1 MHDQRL
7 RSETDGATMN
17 SGETAQN
24 IEESVAEVSVKLSRT
39 KTWSG
44 LPVEPVYRPA
54 EPDARYEEALGDPGT
69 FPYTRGA
76 FPQMY
81 RSRMWTLRNI
91 VGYGSPEDT
100 ADGIATS
107 LKAGSAAV
115 DVVLDTVSTQGLDPD
130 HPVLRPDVG
139 LEGASVSSLRD
150 LERLLSDIDVTKTDV
165 AWHVT
170 FNIYPMVI
178 AYARKHGIALSDLHG
193 SHMPDYLRLNLD
205 GGGQK
210 FVSPEFGHRLAIDTL
225 EFAARHTPK
234 WSCGFPQCYN
244 LRERGTT
251 PVGEIALG
259 MAIVRKTFTDL
270 IARGVNIDEIAPR
283 MAWVSTTDID
293 LFEEVAKFRA
303 LRRVWARTLKER
315 FGATDPRSMRLR
327 IACHTSGRS
336 LVYQQPLNN
345 LTRAAVETLAAILG
359 GVQSV
364 ETCTFDEPIGVP
376 THEARELATRTQLIL
391 AHEVGAARTADP
403 LGGSYYI
410 EALTDRV
417 ESDALALLKKIED
430 HGLLRGI
437 EDGSLES
444 MMDEENLA
452 REREIEAGERI
463 VIGLNA
469 FPPSRDERPPRFA
482 VDQTSVGAHVDRFV
496 REKQDRDPDRL
507 EHALRGVFDSAR
519 GDRNTQDA
527 MADAFLADA
536 TVAEVSGIQRLACG
550 MSYDP
555 FGAVDPPFGFR

>member
-1 MHDQRL
+1 MVNSQENGR
-7 RSETDGATMN
+7 ATEDV
-17 SGETAQN
+17 S
-24 IEESVAEVSVKLSRT
+24 EVSVKLSRT
-39 KTWSG
+39 TTWSG
-44 LPVEPVYRPA
+44 MPTEVFYRPD
-54 EPDARYEEALGDPGT
+54 EPDERYDEALGDPGV

-76 FPQMY
+76 FPKMY

-100 ADGIATS
+100 AEGIAKS
-107 LKAGSAAV
+107 LDAGSAAV

-130 HPVLRPDVG
+130 HPVLRGDVG
-139 LEGASVSSLRD
+139 LEGASVSTVND
-150 LERLLSDIDVTKTDV
+150 LERLLQNIDITKTDV

-178 AYARKHGIALSDLHG
+178 GYARKHGLPLADLHG

-210 FVSPEFGHRLAIDTL
+210 FVTPAFGHRLAIDTL
-225 EFAARHTPK
+225 EFAARNTPK

-259 MAIVRKTFTDL
+259 MAIVRQTFADL
-270 IARGVNIDEIAPR
+270 LDRGVRIDEIAPR

-303 LRRVWARTLKER
+303 LRRIWARTMKDE

-336 LVYQQPLNN
+336 LVHQQPLNN
-345 LTRAAVETLAAILG
+345 LTRAAIETLAAILG

-403 LGGSYYI
+403 LGGSYYV

-417 ESDALALLKKIED
+417 EAEALALLEKIEER
-430 HGLLRGI
+430 GVLRGI
-437 EDGSLES
+437 EDGSIES
-444 MMDEENLA
+444 MMDEENYR
-452 REREIEAGERI
+452 REEEIEAGERI
-463 VIGLNA
+463 VIGVNA
-469 FPPSRDERPPRFA
+469 FPPSHEERPPRFKVDRAA
-482 VDQTSVGAHVDRFV
+482 VEAHVERFV
-496 REKQDRDPDRL
+496 QEKKARDPRL
-507 EHALRGVFDSAR
+507 LEQVLRAVYDSAR

-527 MADAFLADA
+527 MADAFLAGA
-536 TVAEVSGIQRLACG
+536 TVGEVSGVQRLACG
-550 MSYDP
+550 MRYDP
-555 FGAVDPPFGFR
+555 FGAVESPFTFG

>member
-1 MHDQRL
+1 MS
-7 RSETDGATMN
+7 SEENGRATEDV
-17 SGETAQN
+17 S
-24 IEESVAEVSVKLSRT
+24 EVSVKLSRT

-44 LPVEPVYRPA
+44 MPTEVFYRPDS
-54 EPDARYEEALGDPGT
+54 PDDQYDETLGDPGV

-76 FPQMY
+76 FPEMY

-100 ADGIATS
+100 AEGISKAQE
-107 LKAGSAAV
+107 AGSAAV

-130 HPVLRPDVG
+130 HPVLRGDVG
-139 LEGASVSSLRD
+139 LEGASVSTVND
-150 LERLLSDIDVTKTDV
+150 LERLLKNIDITKTDV

-178 AYARKHGIALSDLHG
+178 AYARKHGLALSDLHG

-210 FVSPEFGHRLAIDTL
+210 FVSPAFGHRLAIDTL
-225 EFAARHTPK
+225 EFAARNTPK

-259 MAIVRKTFTDL
+259 LAIVRQTFTDL
-270 IARGVNIDEIAPR
+270 LARGVSIDEIAPR

-303 LRRVWARTLKER
+303 LRRIWARMVKDE
-315 FGATDPRSMRLR
+315 FGATNPRSMRLR

-336 LVYQQPLNN
+336 LVHKQPLNN

-403 LGGSYYI
+403 LGGSYYV

-417 ESDALALLKKIED
+417 EAEALEQLAKIEE

-437 EDGSLES
+437 EDGSLEA
-444 MMDEENLA
+444 MMDDENFRREE
-452 REREIEAGERI
+452 ETEAGERI
-463 VIGLNA
+463 VIGVNA
-469 FPPSRDERPPRFA
+469 FPPSHDERPPRFKVDRAA
-482 VDQTSVGAHVDRFV
+482 VEAHVERFV
-496 REKQDRDPDRL
+496 REKEARDPRQL
-507 EHALRGVFDSAR
+507 ELALRGVYDSAR

-527 MADAFLADA
+527 MADAFLAGA
-536 TVAEVSGIQRLACG
+536 TVGEVSGVQRLACG
-550 MSYDP
+550 MRYDP
-555 FGAVDPPFGFR
+555 FGAVEAPFAFG

>member
-1 MHDQRL
+1 MVTSQ
-7 RSETDGATMN
+7 
-17 SGETAQN
+17 QN
-24 IEESVAEVSVKLSRT
+24 GHADEDLSEVSVKLSRT
-39 KTWSG
+39 TTWSG
-44 LPVEPVYRPA
+44 TPTENFYRPD
-54 EPDARYEEALGDPGT
+54 EPDPAYDEALGDPGT
-69 FPYTRGA
+69 FPYTRGS

-100 ADGIATS
+100 ADGIAQS

-139 LEGASVSSLRD
+139 LEGASVSSIND
-150 LERLLSDIDVTKTDV
+150 LERLLAHIDITKTDV

-170 FNIYPMVI
+170 FNIYPMVV
-178 AYARKHGIALSDLHG
+178 AYARKHGLSLSDVHG

-225 EFAARHTPK
+225 EFVARNTPK
-234 WSCGFPQCYN
+234 WSCGFPQAYN

-270 IARGVNIDEIAPR
+270 TERGVRIDEVAPR
-283 MAWVSTTDID
+283 MAWVSTADID

-303 LRRVWARTLKER
+303 LRRIWARTMKEE

-345 LTRAAVETLAAILG
+345 LTRAAIETLAAILG

-364 ETCTFDEPIGVP
+364 ETCTFDEPIGIP

-403 LGGSYYI
+403 LGGSYYV

-417 ESDALALLKKIED
+417 EADALALLAKIED

-437 EDGSLES
+437 EDGSIES
-444 MMDEENLA
+444 MMDDENLL
-452 REREIEAGERI
+452 REEEIQSGERI
-463 VIGLNA
+463 VIGVNA
-469 FPPSRDERPPRFA
+469 FQPSRENPPHRFKVDEA
-482 VDQTSVGAHVDRFV
+482 SVDAHVERFI
-496 REKQDRDPDRL
+496 REKSARDPHRL
-507 EHALRGVFDSAR
+507 EQALRAVFDSAR

-527 MADAFLADA
+527 MADAFLVGA
-536 TVAEVSGIQRLACG
+536 TVGEVSGVQRLACG
-550 MSYDP
+550 MRYDP
-555 FGAVDPPFGFR
+555 FGVVESPFDFH